1 MGNFF
6 RSRVFVVM
14 LTLFIILAGIPT
26 ILYSMGQ
33 GDFVKDALMSAVT
46 PLMRGA
52 SFVGASLRGFGEY
65 FTEFDRLK
73 AENAALAAR
82 VGELEDQIYNAALLE
97 DENEWMR
104 AYLGIKRA
112 HTDFTLCDADLTGSD
127 SGSYI
132 SSFTLDRG
140 TSSGIAAGMPVITDA
155 GVVGRVT
162 EVGFTFCRVSTIIN
176 YDSSIGAY
184 VERSGEVGLVC
195 GDFERRK
202 DGLCLLRYLPFDAD
216 VEVGDKIY
224 SSGLGS
230 VYPRGL
236 YIGEVIEVTGDSDD
250 HTKIAVVRPAAD
262 LSSIS
267 RVMIVTDYT
276 VYTEARHE
284 D

>member
-6 RSRVFVVM
+6 RSRVFVAM

-26 ILYSMGQ
+26 ILCSMGQ
-33 GDFVKDALMSAVT
+33 GDFVKDTLMSVVT
-46 PLMRGA
+46 PFMRGA
-52 SFVGASLRGFGEY
+52 TFVGASLRGFGEY

-73 AENAALAAR
+73 AENKALAER
-82 VGELEDQIYNAALLE
+82 VSELEDQIYNAQLLE

-112 HTDFTLCDADLTGSD
+112 RTDFVLCDADLIGSD
-127 SGSYI
+127 SGRYI
-132 SSFTLDRG
+132 SAFTLDRG
-140 TSSGIAAGMPVITDA
+140 SSSGIAVGMPVITDA

-162 EVGFTFCRVSTIIN
+162 EVGLTFCRVSTIIN

-195 GDFERRK
+195 GDFERRS
-202 DGLCLLRYLPFDAD
+202 DGACLLRYLPFDAD

-236 YIGEVIEVTGDSDD
+236 FIGEVTEVTGDSYD
-250 HTKIAVVRPAAD
+250 HTKIAVIRPAAD

-267 RVMIVTDYT
+267 RVMILTDYT

>member
-155 GVVGRVT
+155 GW
-162 EVGFTFCRVSTIIN
+162 S
-176 YDSSIGAY
+176 
-184 VERSGEVGLVC
+184 
-195 GDFERRK
+195 
-202 DGLCLLRYLPFDAD
+202 
-216 VEVGDKIY
+216 
-224 SSGLGS
+224 
-230 VYPRGL
+230 
-236 YIGEVIEVTGDSDD
+236 
-250 HTKIAVVRPAAD
+250 AA
-262 LSSIS
+262 
-267 RVMIVTDYT
+267 
-276 VYTEARHE
+276 
-284 D
+284 

>member
-132 SSFTLDRG
+132 SSFYFRPGHKLRDCSRHAGDYRRGGGRPRDRG
-140 TSSGIAAGMPVITDA
+140 
-155 GVVGRVT
+155 GVYLLP
-162 EVGFTFCRVSTIIN
+162 GFH
-176 YDSSIGAY
+176 
-184 VERSGEVGLVC
+184 
-195 GDFERRK
+195 
-202 DGLCLLRYLPFDAD
+202 
-216 VEVGDKIY
+216 
-224 SSGLGS
+224 
-230 VYPRGL
+230 
-236 YIGEVIEVTGDSDD
+236 D
-250 HTKIAVVRPAAD
+250 HQ
-262 LSSIS
+262 L
-267 RVMIVTDYT
+267 
-276 VYTEARHE
+276 
-284 D
+284 